1 MDARAGLR
9 VLVVEDDRDIAE
21 VLCLTLRQRGHS
33 VESAA
38 SGGEGIE
45 AAARFRPDVVVC
57 DIGFREG
64 PDGLAVARSLRR
76 MPIVECARLIAF
88 TAFSGLER
96 DVREA
101 GFEYYLQKTT
111 NVDHLLALVE
121 TARPVEALGSPCS
134 SATSGRTT
142 STLGSSRLRPGGGG
156 TEPRRPDETPDVET
170 DPGTP
175 RIVDSTGGG
184 V

>member
-9 VLVVEDDRDIAE
+9 VLVIEDDRDIAE

-33 VESAA
+33 VLSAS

-45 AAARFRPDVVVC
+45 AAARFMPDVVVC

-76 MPIVECARLIAF
+76 IPVVECARLIAF
-88 TAFSGLER
+88 TAFSGLDR

-101 GFEYYLQKTT
+101 GFEYYLQKTVD
-111 NVDHLLALVE
+111 VDHLLALVE
-121 TARPVEALGSPCS
+121 TARPVELLGSPCG
-134 SATSGRTT
+134 SATSARTT
-142 STLGSSRLRPGGGG
+142 STPGSWRLKPGGGEA
-156 TEPRRPDETPDVET
+156 EPRRPDETPAVET
-170 DPGTP
+170 DPGAP